1 MLARVKMLE
10 ENISHLEMLREKLSL
25 EEVKTDKTKEWALRY
40 GFLETIQIIV
50 DISCHLCSKYNLGN
64 PATYSECIKLL
75 QEFKYLN
82 DELTKAL
89 IGMTGLRNL
98 LIHEYASVDVER
110 LYSLLDN
117 LQDVKTFLLSVKDY
131 V

>member
-89 IGMTGLRNL
+89 VGMTGLRNL

-117 LQDVKTFLLSVKDY
+117 LQDMKAFLLSVKDY